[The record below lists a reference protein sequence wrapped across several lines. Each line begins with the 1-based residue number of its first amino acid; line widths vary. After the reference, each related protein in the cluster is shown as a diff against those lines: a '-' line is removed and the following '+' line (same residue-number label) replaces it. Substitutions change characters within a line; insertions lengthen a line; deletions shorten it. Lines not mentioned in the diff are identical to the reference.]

1 MHKGTI
7 LYVGGFELPDKN
19 AAAHRVLSN
28 AKIFRELGY
37 NVVFC
42 GVNREKVNTYNV
54 VEDIEGF
61 ASILTRCKTAF
72 CASA

>member
-1 MHKGTI
+1 MQRKSELGKRLSQNCTRRIEMHKGTI

-37 NVVFC
+37 NVF
-42 GVNREKVNTYNV
+42 
-54 VEDIEGF
+54 F
-61 ASILTRCKTAF
+61 AELTVKKSTLIM
-72 CASA
+72 